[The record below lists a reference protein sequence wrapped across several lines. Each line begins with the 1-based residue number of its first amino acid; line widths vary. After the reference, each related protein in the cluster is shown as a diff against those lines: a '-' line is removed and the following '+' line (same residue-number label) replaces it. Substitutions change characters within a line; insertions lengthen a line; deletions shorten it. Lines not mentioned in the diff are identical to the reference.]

1 MEYTLAPNAGVPDP
15 ESLERLLH
23 AIDTAALVDHD
34 PLTGTLR
41 ISSIAAA
48 GEVIDLLHEAGCELA
63 PSQLVRLPS
72 TCCGGCGG

>member
-1 MEYTLAPNAGVPDP
+1 MEYAVSPRADVPDP

-23 AIDTAALVDHD
+23 AIDTAALVDRD
-34 PLTGTLR
+34 PLTGELR

-48 GEVIDLLHEAGCELA
+48 GEVVDLLREAGCDLN

-72 TCCGGCGG
+72 TCSGGCGG